1 MRTETGTLRQA
12 AIETAEDPQGDL
24 QPLTA
29 SNLPY
34 ADDTEQIHDELDR
47 AQNEQANQ

>member
-1 MRTETGTLRQA
+1 MRTRTQHQA
-12 AIETAEDPQGDL
+12 AIDTAEDPRDDL